1 MSGLSAEQSRHK
13 TPDRQE
19 PAGAMI
25 EKEFPRL
32 SVAVVELRAT
42 EHGEVDIKKPHLEN
56 RGAVGELV
64 QEA

>member
-1 MSGLSAEQSRHK
+1 
-13 TPDRQE
+13 
-19 PAGAMI
+19 MI